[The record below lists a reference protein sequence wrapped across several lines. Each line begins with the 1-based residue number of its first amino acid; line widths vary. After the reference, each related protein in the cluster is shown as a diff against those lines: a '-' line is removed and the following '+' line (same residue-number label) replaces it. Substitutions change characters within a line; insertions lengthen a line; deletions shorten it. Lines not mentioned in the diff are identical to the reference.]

1 MFCFLLS
8 LLLYSYI
15 SKLLRN
21 IETGHH
27 NDKKCEWY
35 HKEYESSFGQELPDC
50 EYKGNKSKI
59 QNLIRKIHI
68 DANGSVTEVQFD
80 NKKNDKEV
88 NVVIGKTNAKSEEY
102 VLELLVENREL
113 RKKLD
118 EANKR
123 SEKYRQKLKETIDS
137 LTNCLMD

>member
-1 MFCFLLS
+1 M
-8 LLLYSYI
+8 
-15 SKLLRN
+15 
-21 IETGHH
+21 
-27 NDKKCEWY
+27 
-35 HKEYESSFGQELPDC
+35 
-50 EYKGNKSKI
+50 
-59 QNLIRKIHI
+59 IRKIHI
-68 DANGSVTEVQFD
+68 DANGSVTEIQFD
-80 NKKNDKEV
+80 NKKSDEEV

-102 VLELLVENREL
+102 VQELLVENREL